1 MRGETEKLSW
11 REGIMKKYMIVL
23 AAIAIV
29 LAATSG
35 ALASTLTPTVTA
47 TGTVIDTCNS
57 PTNGTITF
65 NIDPSGVATLTPQTT
80 DAGNSSPSV
89 KCTNGQTHAVA
100 CSSAHANKLTI
111 GNDGITDPI
120 VYTITGCATPLTGAG
135 FTTATSI
142 TIGLSI
148 PPANYQN
155 AKIGAHSDIITVTV
169 TY

>member
-1 MRGETEKLSW
+1 
-11 REGIMKKYMIVL
+11 MKKYMIVL

-29 LAATSG
+29 LAAAGG
-35 ALASTLTPTVTA
+35 AMALTLTPTVTA
-47 TGTVIDTCNS
+47 TGTVIDTCSS

-80 DAGNSSPSV
+80 DAGNSSPTV
-89 KCTNGQTHAVA
+89 KCTMSQTHAVA
-100 CSSAHANKLTI
+100 CTSAHASKLTI

-120 VYTITGCATPLTGAG
+120 SYSITGCATPLTGAG

-142 TIGLSI
+142 VLGLSI
-148 PPANYQN
+148 APAAYQN

>member
-1 MRGETEKLSW
+1 
-11 REGIMKKYMIVL
+11 MKKYMIVL

-29 LAATSG
+29 LAATGG
-35 ALASTLTPTVTA
+35 ALAATLTPTVTA
-47 TGTVIDTCNS
+47 TGTVIDTCNAA
-57 PTNGTITF
+57 TNGTITF

-80 DAGNSSPSV
+80 DAGNTSPSV
-89 KCTNGQTHAVA
+89 KCTNAQTHAVA
-100 CSSAHANKLTI
+100 CTSAHANKLTI
-111 GNDGITDPI
+111 GNDGSTDPI
-120 VYTITGCATPLTGAG
+120 AYTITGCATPLTGAG

-142 TIGLSI
+142 VLGLSI

>member
-1 MRGETEKLSW
+1 
-11 REGIMKKYMIVL
+11 MKKYMIVL